1 MTCVETD
8 IKLFFF
14 FLRFVFSLVIYQ
26 CFLQDILFFKLG
38 YGQLFVGMSPVTLL
52 LFQSQNN
59 SEGLSGLVCREEKLS
74 KLSDVSKENVK
85 QEGKYILTNI
95 LADV

>member
-1 MTCVETD
+1 M
-8 IKLFFF
+8 FPA
-14 FLRFVFSLVIYQ
+14 RYP
-26 CFLQDILFFKLG
+26 FFKLG

-95 LADV
+95 IISTYHISKIKDIS